1 MSLCVGGVQTAAG
14 RRPTHE
20 KAEDRS
26 GAISVLS
33 GGRLAFANEALSVR
47 QSRYIHSVRLAL
59 TRARAAHAGA
69 RGVRLRCYCSDCRG
83 AAHHLGVAER
93 ALDADG
99 SAAIYVTTAG
109 ALRIDAGQDQ
119 LAALRCTP
127 KGPLRWYARCCNTPI
142 ANTLADPGLPF
153 LSVAGACWADRDEAD
168 RVLGERTT
176 GIFGKDIKAT
186 VDAHAGTPPWIVA
199 GIIGRVA
206 LARLRGE
213 QRRSPF
219 RQPDSGEPIGP
230 VELLSREQRQA
241 AHAAANG

>member
-1 MSLCVGGVQTAAG
+1 MATEMNIACHCGAVQ
-14 RRPTHE
+14 
-20 KAEDRS
+20 
-26 GAISVLS
+26 
-33 GGRLAFANEALSVR
+33 GRLS
-47 QSRYIHSVRLAL
+47 
-59 TRARAAHAGA
+59 GA

-109 ALRIDAGQDQ
+109 ALRIDAAQDQ